1 MTAAL
6 LSPAIAWQQI
16 SACTDRTL
24 TITCEDSE
32 VISYQDLIA
41 RAAACIP
48 PLRRLDL
55 KRGEPVL
62 ITAHTNLEFLS
73 CFLGLMLH
81 GAVPVPIPP
90 REALK
95 TTERFM
101 TRLGPLLRHH
111 RVLICTPAEHDE
123 IRAAASTDCQI
134 SRFTAL
140 AEAGDEQ
147 FGRATAQQLAD
158 TATADWPLCT
168 LDDDAY
174 VQYTSGSTA
183 APRGVVITYRNLL
196 SNMRAMAV
204 GSQFQHGDVMG
215 SWLPL
220 HHDMGLVGSLFAAL
234 FNSVSAVFTTPH
246 RFLYDPLGFLRLLTS
261 SGATHTFMPNFA
273 LEWLINAYHRR
284 GADIE
289 GIDLH
294 KMRRLI
300 IASEPVHAEGMRRF
314 AALRRRRTCPHG
326 PGFGLWPGRSD
337 RRRVDVSAQ
346 HGIPHRNPRRRGGRH
361 RRPSAA
367 WLRGAH

>member
-140 AEAGDEQ
+140 AEAGDE
-147 FGRATAQQLAD
+147 
-158 TATADWPLCT
+158 
-168 LDDDAY
+168 
-174 VQYTSGSTA
+174 
-183 APRGVVITYRNLL
+183 
-196 SNMRAMAV
+196 
-204 GSQFQHGDVMG
+204 
-215 SWLPL
+215 
-220 HHDMGLVGSLFAAL
+220 
-234 FNSVSAVFTTPH
+234 
-246 RFLYDPLGFLRLLTS
+246 
-261 SGATHTFMPNFA
+261 
-273 LEWLINAYHRR
+273 
-284 GADIE
+284 
-289 GIDLH
+289 
-294 KMRRLI
+294 
-300 IASEPVHAEGMRRF
+300 
-314 AALRRRRTCPHG
+314 
-326 PGFGLWPGRSD
+326 
-337 RRRVDVSAQ
+337 
-346 HGIPHRNPRRRGGRH
+346 
-361 RRPSAA
+361 
-367 WLRGAH
+367 

>member
-183 APRGVVITYRNLL
+183 APRGVVITYRAQ
-196 SNMRAMAV
+196 RDAMHVSTAAGPNKNVPAGVDRVESGIGV
-204 GSQFQHGDVMG
+204 GHRPVIG
-215 SWLPL
+215 S
-220 HHDMGLVGSLFAAL
+220 
-234 FNSVSAVFTTPH
+234 
-246 RFLYDPLGFLRLLTS
+246 R
-261 SGATHTFMPNFA
+261 
-273 LEWLINAYHRR
+273 
-284 GADIE
+284 
-289 GIDLH
+289 
-294 KMRRLI
+294 
-300 IASEPVHAEGMRRF
+300 
-314 AALRRRRTCPHG
+314 
-326 PGFGLWPGRSD
+326 
-337 RRRVDVSAQ
+337 Q
-346 HGIPHRNPRRRGGRH
+346 
-361 RRPSAA
+361 
-367 WLRGAH
+367 